1 MRKKKAGF
9 TLLEVMIA
17 MSILAIGLAA
27 VFQMQSQ
34 SVSLASESR
43 FLTTASLLAQNKMVE
58 VEAMTKLENR
68 TQSGDFAP
76 DYPEYG
82 WSVTVADTQMTN
94 LKRIEV
100 SVFNKLFS
108 GGGTY
113 QLIFYKMNG
122 M

>member
-1 MRKKKAGF
+1 MRRYSRGF

-17 MSILAIGLAA
+17 MSILAIGLVA
-27 VFQMQSQ
+27 VLQMQSQ
-34 SVSLASESR
+34 SISMSSESR
-43 FLTTASLLAQNKMVE
+43 FLTTASLLAQSKIVE
-58 VEAMTKLENR
+58 VEAAALLENR
-68 TQSGDFAP
+68 NQKGDFSP

-82 WSVTVADTQMTN
+82 WSIVVTDTQITK

-100 SVFNKLFS
+100 NVFNKLFS

-113 QLIFYKMNG
+113 QLIFYKMSG